1 MNQEFQQYRLAR
13 IEGYNITRAQL
24 QSRFGSGI
32 GDLGEFEKAITE
44 QLAMPPT
51 TIAAWRQSEME
62 QAGCREGMRLAA
74 LEFYWDHRQ
83 ETGTKSVCRSARRSG
98 PCCREHE

>member
-1 MNQEFQQYRLAR
+1 MNHEFQQYRLAR
-13 IEGYNITRAQL
+13 IEGYNITRALL
-24 QSRFGSGI
+24 QSQFANGI
-32 GDLGEFEKAITE
+32 GDLGKFEEAIAE

-74 LEFYWDHRQ
+74 LEIYWEHREDVRLATLAQ
-83 ETGTKSVCRSARRSG
+83 RPHQFRCGA
-98 PCCREHE
+98 